1 MSSLQSPGHI
11 ACIAFLALL
20 FFPPH
25 RLVRQNPPSSAYPD
39 NSDWWSGLNSS
50 GSDEVVNVQERELPP
65 TTFRVLGI
73 ALSEEMFRRAA
84 AKLGKAQI
92 LERGDAS
99 TGRSQA
105 CYVSSKGSPKTFL
118 IFEQGEVD
126 FGFYLFSDSR
136 PWNGMDRCTPS
147 ALVSDEISI
156 ALGLHLG
163 QLPAEVIAILGKPS
177 RRSKDELLYSLHAK
191 KKNSPE
197 DLRRARQANP
207 NMSDTEFHEN
217 YDFYDLGVG
226 ILARFTNSRLTYLS
240 VSKSETT

>member
-1 MSSLQSPGHI
+1 MSSLQARPL
-11 ACIAFLALL
+11 ARIAFVALV

-25 RLVRQNPPSSAYPD
+25 RLVQENLPPSAYPD

-50 GSDEVVNVQERELPP
+50 DSDEVVNIQERELPP

-73 ALSEEMFRRAA
+73 GLSEEMFKRAA
-84 AKLGKAQI
+84 AKLGKTQI

-105 CYVSSKGSPKTFL
+105 CYVSSQGSPKTFL
-118 IFEQGEVD
+118 IFEQGEVN

-136 PWNGMDRCTPS
+136 SWNGMDRCTLS
-147 ALVSDEISI
+147 ALISDDLSI
-156 ALGLHLG
+156 ASGLHLG
-163 QLPAEVIAILGKPS
+163 QSPAQVIAILGKPS
-177 RRSKDELLYSLHAK
+177 RRSKGELLYSLHAK

-197 DLRRARQANP
+197 ELKRARRANP

-240 VSKSETT
+240 ISKSETM

>member
-1 MSSLQSPGHI
+1 MSSLQARPL
-11 ACIAFLALL
+11 ACIAFVALL
-20 FFPPH
+20 FFPLH
-25 RLVRQNPPSSAYPD
+25 RLVQENQRPSAYPD

-50 GSDEVVNVQERELPP
+50 DSDEVVNIQERELPP

-73 ALSEEMFRRAA
+73 GLSEEMFKRAA
-84 AKLGKAQI
+84 AKLGKTQI
-92 LERGDAS
+92 IERGDAS

-105 CYVSSKGSPKTFL
+105 CYVSSQGSPKTFL
-118 IFEQGEVD
+118 IFEQGEVN

-163 QLPAEVIAILGKPS
+163 QSPAEVIAILGKPS

-197 DLRRARQANP
+197 DLRRARRANP
-207 NMSDTEFHEN
+207 SMSDTEFHEN

-240 VSKSETT
+240 ISKSETT